1 MDTVPW
7 IASGSKAA
15 VEEFEN
21 GLPEVTV
28 LVLKGV
34 DHSKKSLSKFHLNMF
49 Y

>member
-28 LVLKGV
+28 LLVITAVIQPLV
-34 DHSKKSLSKFHLNMF
+34 
-49 Y
+49 